1 MANLKDYEAEA
12 RKIYE
17 GQYAS
22 KIQGIKNQQK
32 LQNQQYANDE
42 KKYNSQ
48 YDKYL
53 AENKS
58 QGIKNQNA
66 YNNNTLSRG
75 LGRSSIATTGL
86 SGIQLATDK
95 AEREIN
101 SERASKLQE
110 LINARNLYNQSIQ
123 DQLNA
128 IESEKIGA
136 ISEYARKLYEAQVER
151 ELQQQLAY
159 ASRSYSSG
167 GGYSSGGIS
176 SNDVSAAMKSMND
189 EFNSYINS
197 GDTRKARDVLFQGL
211 RAYQNGLITAGT
223 YTNMQNKLSALE
235 KKQLAQNTA
244 NKKKNGQ
251 KLSYGYRN
259 GVAGYY

>member
-66 YNNNTLSRG
+66 YNNNTY
-75 LGRSSIATTGL
+75 GRI
-86 SGIQLATDK
+86 
-95 AEREIN
+95 
-101 SERASKLQE
+101 
-110 LINARNLYNQSIQ
+110 
-123 DQLNA
+123 
-128 IESEKIGA
+128 
-136 ISEYARKLYEAQVER
+136 
-151 ELQQQLAY
+151 
-159 ASRSYSSG
+159 
-167 GGYSSGGIS
+167 
-176 SNDVSAAMKSMND
+176 
-189 EFNSYINS
+189 
-197 GDTRKARDVLFQGL
+197 
-211 RAYQNGLITAGT
+211 
-223 YTNMQNKLSALE
+223 
-235 KKQLAQNTA
+235 
-244 NKKKNGQ
+244 
-251 KLSYGYRN
+251 
-259 GVAGYY
+259 